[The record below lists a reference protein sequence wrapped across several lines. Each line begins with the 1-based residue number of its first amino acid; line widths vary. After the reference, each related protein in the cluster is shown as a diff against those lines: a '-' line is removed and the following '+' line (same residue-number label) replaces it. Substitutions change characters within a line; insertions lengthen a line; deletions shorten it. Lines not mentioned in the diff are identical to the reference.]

1 MQGPGEGLPFLPPQ
15 EPGERCLGRGSV
27 CADSTAVLSAPSL
40 PQSTRASRGIN
51 APGWGQGE
59 TCWAD
64 EG

>member
-1 MQGPGEGLPFLPPQ
+1 MPGEGFHVC
-15 EPGERCLGRGSV
+15 RHYGS
-27 CADSTAVLSAPSL
+27 LSAPSL
-40 PQSTRASRGIN
+40 PQSTKASRGRN